1 MSMAASGMARALGS
15 IGAVIVV
22 LRPVPRIAGLMSAT
36 TSIPTDAAGLRAGE
50 VTIPVAG
57 FPMPAYR
64 AVPEGAG
71 PWPIVL
77 LVSEIFGVRPHIADV
92 ARRLARAL
100 GAIVVA
106 PELFVRQGDAKAT
119 DDVPTLFAEVIGKVP
134 DAQVTGDLDAAVAW
148 AARMGGD
155 VQRLG
160 ITGFCWGGRATWLY
174 AAHNPALK
182 AGVAWYGRLGGMPTA
197 LQPQSPLDVAKRLLA
212 PVLGLYGGLDTSI
225 PLDSV
230 EAMKA
235 ALASGGEAARAS
247 SIFVYPTAQHA
258 FFNDTRPNFDPVAA
272 GDAWQRCIAF
282 LHQRLHG

>member
-1 MSMAASGMARALGS
+1 MSPTTPVSTAPSDASGL
-15 IGAVIVV
+15 
-22 LRPVPRIAGLMSAT
+22 L
-36 TSIPTDAAGLRAGE
+36 AGE
-50 VTIPVAG
+50 VTIPVSG
-57 FPMPAYR
+57 FAMPAYR

-92 ARRLARAL
+92 ARRLAKAL
-100 GAIVVA
+100 GALVVA
-106 PELFVRQGDAKAT
+106 PELFVRQGDAHAT

-134 DAQVTGDLDAAVAW
+134 DAQVMGDLDAAVAW

-155 VQRLG
+155 ARRLG

-174 AAHNPALK
+174 AAHNPAVK

-197 LQPQSPLDVAKRLLA
+197 LQPQAPLDVAKALHA
-212 PVLGLYGGLDTSI
+212 PVLGLYGGQDASI

-235 ALASGGEAARAS
+235 ALAAGNAAARAS
-247 SIFVYPTAQHA
+247 SVFVYPDAKHA
-258 FFNDTRPNFDPVAA
+258 FFNDTRPNFDATAA
-272 GDAWQRCIAF
+272 GDAWKRCTAF
-282 LHQRLHG
+282 LHQHLHGANA